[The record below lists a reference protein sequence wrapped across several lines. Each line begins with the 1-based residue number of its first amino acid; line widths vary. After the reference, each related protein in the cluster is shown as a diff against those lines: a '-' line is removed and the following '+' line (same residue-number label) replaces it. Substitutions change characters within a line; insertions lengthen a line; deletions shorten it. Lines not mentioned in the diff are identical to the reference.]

1 MYEAHMGDPYLL
13 CFYYFSILCYM
24 REYCVA
30 SELQAFQLI
39 NMCLTE
45 VTGCLLYRIAH
56 C

>member
-1 MYEAHMGDPYLL
+1 MYEAHMGDP
-13 CFYYFSILCYM
+13 FVD
-24 REYCVA
+24 YCVA

-56 C
+56 CHCDLKIEYFIRLL